1 MNIYFLQFN
10 NSIKRYTPRVSL
22 LNVQNKTVQRLN
34 KKNIYMGKTF
44 NFILA
49 EGCIDKLWV
58 FHKLNTEKQKVK
70 KINYIYTNP
79 NEKSQKHNAKSKNCY
94 KIIYL
99 S

>member
-22 LNVQNKTVQRLN
+22 LNVQNKTVQGWNEKR
-34 KKNIYMGKTF
+34 YMGKTF

-58 FHKLNTEKQKVK
+58 FHKLNTEKQKAK

-79 NEKSQKHNAKSKNCY
+79 NEKSQKHNAKSKNYY

>member
-34 KKNIYMGKTF
+34 KKKIYMGKTF

>member
-34 KKNIYMGKTF
+34 KKYIYMGKTF